1 MQQQQ
6 RLRNLTKTN
15 RNRIIQRNTNEY
27 QEEYFIESGTVNNN
41 GHGKNGTGCA

>member
-6 RLRNLTKTN
+6 RLMNLTKTN
-15 RNRIIQRNTNEY
+15 RNRIIQR
-27 QEEYFIESGTVNNN
+27 EEYFIESGTVNNN